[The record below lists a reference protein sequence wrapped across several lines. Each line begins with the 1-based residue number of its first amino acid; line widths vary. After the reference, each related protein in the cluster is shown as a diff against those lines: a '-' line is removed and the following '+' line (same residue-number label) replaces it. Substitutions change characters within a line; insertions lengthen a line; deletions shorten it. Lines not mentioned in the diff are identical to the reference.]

1 MKNLIVTPLVLEDQI
16 ELLPQ
21 LRIIRNHE
29 KYGCDSV
36 EIAWIKWGVA
46 FDWNNLN

>member
-1 MKNLIVTPLVLEDQI
+1 MKNLIITLLILEDQI

-46 FDWNNLN
+46 FDWNH